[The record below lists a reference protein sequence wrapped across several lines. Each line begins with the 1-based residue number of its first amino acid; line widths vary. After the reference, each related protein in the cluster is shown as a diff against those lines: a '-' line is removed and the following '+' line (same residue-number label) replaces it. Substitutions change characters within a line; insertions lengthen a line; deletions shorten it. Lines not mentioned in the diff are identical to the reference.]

1 MPPRARVSSERL
13 AASGRA
19 RRKRLNARLIVRSWL
34 RVARR
39 RGHLFL
45 LDEPE
50 SRIEDI
56 QEFLAA

>member
-1 MPPRARVSSERL
+1 LSSERL